1 MKEYEKVIA
10 ERYDKQSYDGDG
22 IKTNI
27 YAPINPVGFYGEFK
41 AAKILLD
48 LVNMVKLKGTPFDKI
63 KICDCGCGGG
73 NKTRFMA
80 ELLGNPD
87 QVYGTEY
94 SKNRLQYCK
103 TMNNL
108 IHYEFAD
115 LTAHEGGGIPF
126 DTKFDAI
133 TTFVVFMH
141 IFKEEDINAALKNIQ
156 DSLVDGGLFLWYE
169 LNADRHEDGKKMG
182 ETGWG
187 YSTSEMDKYAAKA
200 GLKLVKKYGMYT
212 HIPLVGASTLY
223 LAKKVKNILILELME
238 RLPFKKDYNIRI
250 YRKE

>member
-22 IKTNI
+22 IKNNI

-48 LVNMVKLKGTPFDKI
+48 LVNMVNLKEKSLDKI
-63 KICDCGCGGG
+63 KICDCGCGSG

-103 TMNNL
+103 KMNNL

-115 LTAHEGGGIPF
+115 LTTNGGGVPF
-126 DTKFDAI
+126 DVKFDAI
-133 TTFVVFMH
+133 TAFVVFMH
-141 IFKEEDINAALKNIQ
+141 IFKEEDINAALKNIY
-156 DSLVDGGLFLWYE
+156 DSLADGGLFLWYE
-169 LNADRHEDGKKMG
+169 LNANRHEDGKKMKDN
-182 ETGWG
+182 GWG
-187 YSTSEMDKYAAKA
+187 YSVSEMDKYALKA
-200 GLKLVKKYGMYT
+200 GLKLVKKYGIYT
-212 HIPLVGASTLY
+212 HIPLVGVSTIY
-223 LAKKVKNILILELME
+223 LAAKVKSILILELME
-238 RLPFKKDYNIRI
+238 KLPFKKDYNVRI